1 MGELWTFAPFNAARA
16 RGRCHPSAR
25 SAEKHGPQPLSP
37 CGNTSK
43 ISLRPIGSTWIARF
57 STVFSTV
64 VENWLENLSLAL
76 AFM

>member
-1 MGELWTFAPFNAARA
+1 MGELWTFAPSNAALS
-16 RGRCHPSAR
+16 RGHRQQSAR

-43 ISLRPIGSTWIARF
+43 ISLRPVGPTWIARF

-64 VENWLENLSLAL
+64 VENRLEKLSLAL